1 MRMHEMNDNFVHAL
15 VRMRATHALHAGGQ
29 LQYILVD
36 RELGPPRL
44 SMSRYLSAS
53 WLALL
58 LLLLLLLRTPLP
70 SDATK
75 AAGQSPPLGWS
86 T

>member
-1 MRMHEMNDNFVHAL
+1 
-15 VRMRATHALHAGGQ
+15 
-29 LQYILVD
+29 
-36 RELGPPRL
+36 
-44 SMSRYLSAS
+44 MSRYLSAS
-53 WLALL
+53 WLALLL